1 MFHVA
6 IATFYFLM
14 YLFISLLTSIAE
26 PKWAVFQWYKKQKVL
41 KFFPRKY
48 NQPLHIAPL
57 SVSYQQAVPCDL
69 CERRGKERKKDVKG
83 FHIQVTPD
91 ILKLS
96 KHEDIGMSFWND

>member
-41 KFFPRKY
+41 NFFLKKY

-57 SVSYQQAVPCDL
+57 SVSYQQAVPYDL
-69 CERRGKERKKDVKG
+69 CEG